1 MPEPGILVFSA
12 HAADFCS
19 RSGGTLALH
28 RRRGSAVHVVDV
40 TFGERGESEDYW
52 AQPGPKSIEEAKRVR
67 AAEAEEAAG
76 TLGVTIEFL
85 DYGDYPLILGAER
98 LEAMAHLIRRRK
110 PDIILTHWKC
120 DPFNAD
126 HEVTAGGVLRA
137 AAMAAVPGFDH
148 QAGKV
153 AYPYIFAFEP
163 TIPRDDTTGF
173 CPDHY
178 VKITRCSTSKWP
190 RSAPCARNRSWY
202 VFTRSGRSI
211 AGSRRR
217 SRRAGS
223 SAARKLS
230 SATPPW
236 WTCGCR
242 ARTRSPEAGQRER
255 VRCRGMASRDG
266 SRAATVAVPSQTWRK
281 VPPGGVHFIRSS
293 GTVDTTPPAGTS
305 IRAAQTRPFNSRR
318 R

>member
-1 MPEPGILVFSA
+1 MPEPSILVFSA

-52 AQPGPKSIEEAKRVR
+52 ARPGPKSIEEAKRVR
-67 AAEAEEAAG
+67 AAEAGEAAE

-85 DYGDYPLILGAER
+85 DYGDYPLILGTER
-98 LEAMAHLIRRRK
+98 LEAMARLIRGRK

-120 DPFNAD
+120 DPFNVD

-137 AAMAAVPGFDH
+137 ASMAAVPGFDH

-178 VKITRCSTSKWP
+178 VEIDEVFDIKMAALRALRSQSK
-190 RSAPCARNRSWY
+190 
-202 VFTRSGRSI
+202 
-211 AGSRRR
+211 
-217 SRRAGS
+217 
-223 SAARKLS
+223 L
-230 SATPPW
+230 
-236 WTCGCR
+236 
-242 ARTRSPEAGQRER
+242 
-255 VRCRGMASRDG
+255 VRFYTQWAEYRGF
-266 SRAATVAVPSQTWRK
+266 Q
-281 VPPGGVHFIRSS
+281 
-293 GTVDTTPPAGTS
+293 
-305 IRAAQTRPFNSRR
+305 AAQSAGRAIRCAEAFQRYTAVVDVRLPGPNMQP
-318 R
+318 